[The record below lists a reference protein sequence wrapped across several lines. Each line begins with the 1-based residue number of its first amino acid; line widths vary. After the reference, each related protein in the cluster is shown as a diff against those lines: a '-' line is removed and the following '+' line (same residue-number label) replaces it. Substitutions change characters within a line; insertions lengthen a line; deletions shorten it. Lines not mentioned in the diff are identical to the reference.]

1 MKKLLSLLIIL
12 ALIVVAWVFAS
23 PYWAVYQLKK
33 AYDAQQVDTISAAIE
48 FTQLQQS
55 IKSQLTPVL
64 VEKANH
70 VAKSPILQM
79 LNIELN
85 PDDLVNKMV
94 NQAVDNTVTPEGVQY
109 ALTGQ
114 ATSELLKTNVKLL
127 GGLVAVA
134 MDKIDIKDLILAR
147 NSAELNQK
155 IKQQLQSPNPNV
167 TTATSQTQPTTHYC
181 GFNCFEVSG
190 QLRGYPLT
198 LRLQRQGLIHWKI
211 VGVTLPLNP

>member
-1 MKKLLSLLIIL
+1 MKKLLSLLITL
-12 ALIVVAWVFAS
+12 VLIVVAWVFAS

-33 AYDAQQVDTISAAIE
+33 AYDAQQADTISAAIE

-55 IKSQLTPVL
+55 VKSQLTPVL

-70 VAKSPILQM
+70 VAKSPVLQM

-85 PDDLVNKMV
+85 PDDLVSKMV

-109 ALTGQ
+109 ALTGH
-114 ATSELLKTNVKLL
+114 ATSELLKTTVKLL

-147 NSAELNQK
+147 NSAELNQ
-155 IKQQLQSPNPNV
+155 
-167 TTATSQTQPTTHYC
+167 
-181 GFNCFEVSG
+181 
-190 QLRGYPLT
+190 
-198 LRLQRQGLIHWKI
+198 
-211 VGVTLPLNP
+211 

>member
-1 MKKLLSLLIIL
+1 MKKVLSLLIIL
-12 ALIVVAWVFAS
+12 ALIVIAWVFAS

-33 AYDAQQVDTISAAIE
+33 AYDAQQADTISAAIE

-55 IKSQLTPVL
+55 IKSQLTSVL

-114 ATSELLKTNVKLL
+114 ATTELLKTNVKLL

-155 IKQQLQSPNPNV
+155 IKQQLQSNPNA
-167 TTATSQTQPTTHYC
+167 TTATSQTRPTTHYC
-181 GFNCFEVSG
+181 GFNCFEVIG
-190 QLRGYPLT
+190 QVRGYPLT
-198 LRLQRQGLIHWKI
+198 LHLQRQGLIHWKI
-211 VGVTLPLNP
+211 VGVTLPLND

>member
-1 MKKLLSLLIIL
+1 MKKVLSLLIIL

-33 AYDAQQVDTISAAIE
+33 AYDAQQADTISAAIE

-64 VEKANH
+64 IEKANH

-79 LNIELN
+79 LNIALN

-114 ATSELLKTNVKLL
+114 ATSEPLKTNVKLL

-155 IKQQLQSPNPNV
+155 IKQQLQSPNPNA

-211 VGVTLPLNP
+211 VGVTLPLNA